1 MVAPFALHTSAPTS
15 SGGLPYVTVTSP
27 SDQSQLLPDAFS
39 PQLFTPLAPH
49 SVGTDFPSGLPPRW
63 TSYPLPS
70 NIGFHGLMVPILL
83 GTSQS
88 LQRAFYLTL

>member
-1 MVAPFALHTSAPTS
+1 MVPPFALHTNSPTS
-15 SGGLPYVTVTSP
+15 SGGLPYVTSP
-27 SDQSQLLPDAFS
+27 SDQAQLLPDAFS

-70 NIGFHGLMVPILL
+70 NIGFHGLMVPVLL
-83 GTSQS
+83 PTSQS
-88 LQRAFYLTL
+88 LQLVFYLTL